1 MIVKIIQYYRKRMK
15 AWFKKF
21 WEMINNGLEELKKK
35 QTEVKAQY
43 WNEKCTRQNQWQNNL
58 SIRTSK
64 GLEDRVVNVT
74 AMTQNKEKR
83 IKRNEDSFG
92 NLWDNIKHTNIS
104 IIGFPEGKTLKIKC
118 EEIIVEKGSPGSS
131 FRKESAYNAGNPGS
145 TPGSGWFA
153 GK

>member
-1 MIVKIIQYYRKRMK
+1 
-15 AWFKKF
+15 
-21 WEMINNGLEELKKK
+21 MINKGLEELKKK

-43 WNEKCTRQNQWQNNL
+43 WHEKCTRQNQWQNNL

-64 GLEDRVVNVT
+64 GLEDRVVNFT

-104 IIGFPEGKTLKIKC
+104 IIGFPE
-118 EEIIVEKGSPGSS
+118 EKDPEKNMWRDYSWKGLP
-131 FRKESAYNAGNPGS
+131 
-145 TPGSGWFA
+145 W
-153 GK
+153 